1 MRNVKVVLG
10 LLILLLPLTV
20 GCDAPNTAQSADFA
34 AGAFPP
40 TLSDT
45 AYHQQAWTRADCLVC
60 HEMGKEGAPLM
71 KHVSVPSA
79 AQEAK
84 CRSCHVLIP
93 GSTAGR

>member
-1 MRNVKVVLG
+1 MSNVKVVLG
-10 LLILLLPLTV
+10 LLIVVLPFFV
-20 GCDAPNTAQSADFA
+20 GCGAPTTAQSADFA

-45 AYHQQAWTRADCLVC
+45 AHHQQSWTRADCLVC
-60 HEMGKEGAPLM
+60 HETGKEDAPLM
-71 KHVSVPSA
+71 KHVSVPPA

-93 GSTAGR
+93 GSTARR